1 MIRAMEKP
9 KKIIIDTDIGDDIDD
24 ALALLAAMNAGFDII
39 GITTVFENTV
49 ERARITKRLMKLY
62 GNGYESVPVYAG
74 HATPICAE
82 KREYPHLCQYS
93 PEIEDEDYAPDG
105 QDPDGAV
112 DFIIDCCYKYGKELS
127 IVAIGPFTNI
137 AKVIEKD
144 KNALNMAGEV
154 VIMGGAYFKQ
164 YSDWNVIC
172 DVEAAKIMFDSVN
185 DIKCYG
191 ADVTHMLK
199 ISADDDA
206 TIASSKKSRA
216 VEYIAELYGK
226 WKAMS
231 GGIGVL
237 HDPLVIL
244 CLAERELCKYE
255 KAPVAVI
262 ESGFGRG
269 VTLNVSAYSKSA
281 YNNAYEGFDMT
292 KCHTLAREVDREKVI
307 KRFME
312 CFK

>member
-1 MIRAMEKP
+1 MEKA

-24 ALALLAAMNAGFDII
+24 AFALLAAMESGFDIV
-39 GITTVFENTV
+39 GVTTVFQNTV

-62 GNGYESVPVYAG
+62 GKGYENVPVYAG
-74 HATPICAE
+74 HSTPLSAE
-82 KREYPHLCQYS
+82 KSEYPHLCQYS
-93 PEIEDEDYAPDG
+93 AELESEDYAPNG
-105 QDPDGAV
+105 QDPDEAV
-112 DFIIDCCYKYGKELS
+112 NFIIDCCYKYGKELS
-127 IVAIGPFTNI
+127 VVAIGPFTNI

-144 KNALNMAGEV
+144 KNALNMAGRV

-172 DVEAAKIMFDSVN
+172 DVEAAKIMFESVN

-199 ISADDDA
+199 ISVDDDKA
-206 TIASSKKSRA
+206 IASSKKSEA
-216 VEYIAELYGK
+216 VEYIAELYEK
-226 WKAMS
+226 WKQMS

-237 HDPLVIL
+237 HDPLVML
-244 CLAERELCKYE
+244 CIDDEELCRYE

-262 ESGFGRG
+262 DSGFGRG
-269 VTLNVSAYSKSA
+269 LTLNVSAYSKSA
-281 YNNAYEGFDMT
+281 YNDAFQGFDKT